1 MIEEIGG
8 YMVNRC
14 VDVNRRI
21 NPYMEDD
28 SADLKKEMEDILE
41 KWDDLAQDAKEIFCY
56 GRKFMVK
63 NPDASGERL
72 LKAFGTF
79 REDPAFETMTSMRN
93 VDVMVPGSII
103 EWKEDDDQDGR

>member
-1 MIEEIGG
+1 
-8 YMVNRC
+8 MVNRC

-21 NPYMEDD
+21 NPYVEDD
-28 SADLKKEMEDILE
+28 SDDLKKEMEEILE
-41 KWDDLAQDAKEIFCY
+41 KWDDLARDAEEIFCY
-56 GRKFMVK
+56 GRRFMVK

-72 LKAFGTF
+72 MKVFGTF

-93 VDVMVPGSII
+93 VDMMVPGSII